1 MVVITGGAGFIGS
14 AMLWHLN
21 QQGISDVIVVDEL
34 STTEKWQNLA
44 GLEFAEYF
52 HKNDFLD
59 YLLSEKLPQIDAIIH
74 MGAISATTETDADL
88 LMKNNFEYTK
98 TLALFALQRSIRFI
112 YASSAATYGNGDTG
126 YCDNLE
132 STFKL
137 RPLNMYGY
145 SKHLFDLWAIKN
157 EIIDKIVGLKF
168 FNVFGPNEYHK
179 DDMTSVVFKAYHQIL
194 ETGKVRLFKSHR
206 SDFSDGGQS
215 RDFVYVKDC
224 LKVMHWLMENPQ
236 VNGIY
241 NIGTGQARSFFDL
254 AAATFAAMDK
264 APNIEYFPMPEHLQ
278 GKYQYFTQADMTK
291 LQQAGCPVN
300 FGSLEENVKDYVQN
314 HLMQPVPYLQSNRT
328 PA

>member
-1 MVVITGGAGFIGS
+1 MIVITGGAGFIGS

-21 QQGISDVIVVDEL
+21 QQGISDAFVVDEL
-34 STTEKWQNLA
+34 SKTEKWQNLA
-44 GLEFAEYF
+44 GLQFSEYF
-52 HKNDFLD
+52 HKNEFLD
-59 YLLSEKLPQIDAIIH
+59 YLLNEKNSDIDAIIH

-98 TLALFALQRSIRFI
+98 SLALFSVQHNIRFI
-112 YASSAATYGNGDTG
+112 YASSAATYGNGDMG
-126 YCDNLE
+126 YSDELAD
-132 STFKL
+132 TFKL

-157 EIIDKIVGLKF
+157 EIINKIVGLKF

-206 SDFSDGGQS
+206 PDFTDGGQS

-224 LKVMHWLMENPQ
+224 LKVMQWLMENPQ
-236 VNGIY
+236 VNGVY
-241 NIGTGQARSFFDL
+241 NIGTGKARSFYDL
-254 AAATFAAMDK
+254 TAATFAAMDK
-264 APNIEYFPMPEHLQ
+264 PINIEYFPMPEHLQ
-278 GKYQYFTQADMTK
+278 GKYQYFTQADMSK
-291 LQQAGCPVN
+291 LQQAGCPVT

-314 HLMQPVPYLQSNRT
+314 HLMQPIPYLQSNISQG
-328 PA
+328 